1 MATVFAPLHAPMD
14 QALGLVMR
22 RCGVRGSEVAP
33 LQGRDL
39 DWSQHAWR
47 IEQGTGRQ
55 DRQVD
60 LSADAVE
67 SWRACLQQRPSGVP
81 AEAVCWHPKRPPR
94 TLSVQ
99 ALQKTMAR

>member
-1 MATVFAPLHAPMD
+1 MATVFAPLHVPMD

-22 RCGVRGSEVAP
+22 RCGVRGSAVAP

-39 DWSQHAWR
+39 DGSQHAWR

-81 AEAVCWHPKRPPR
+81 AEAVWWHPKRPPR